1 MRWTGIIAALGFSS
15 GLAACDDGGRERTD
29 PPDDDQGVVEMDMT
43 GAVDGGE
50 ADMDPDDGVLPPD
63 RGVDAGPDMDP
74 DDGVQPPDL
83 GPVEPE
89 ECNGLDDDRDGQI
102 DEDVSNV
109 CGGCA
114 GIPPEGCQAW
124 QINLVQD
131 PAGRLNPDR
140 VVGLQGA
147 ALGFSERMIDNA
159 TCTIFRQPATHPD
172 AHLGQVNI
180 DTPQTM
186 LNLGPVY
193 EEQRGGHRYLQ
204 NPETGPLT
212 VHQPGDLIEVR
223 AGGGLAVGMFTL
235 DATAP
240 ESLPAVDGLQRVA
253 DLARAR
259 IDDQPASLRWDPA
272 PADTRGDMRFFVGGS
287 VPIFTNVVYRGIR
300 HYQLDA
306 LLVDDG
312 QVDLPAG
319 FFGGGVAES
328 AIWARLDR
336 SRTVRLPIGPH
347 SVEMVIGQRQQ
358 VQEGGRLE
366 ADGEPPFQITAPS
379 PNVRIIEP
387 GEPTRIAWSALPEG
401 EGPLTVVLTT
411 SDGVEAQQV
420 ACVVD
425 DPGLGAIEL
434 PGDFTEFW
442 PAGDNHLRQLSL
454 RWDLQ
459 TTPFEAPDRGQLQ
472 QSMSVILRLEP

>member
-1 MRWTGIIAALGFSS
+1 MRWTFILAALG
-15 GLAACDDGGRERTD
+15 LWACDDGGRERTD
-29 PPDDDQGVVEMDMT
+29 PPDEDQGVVPLDMT
-43 GAVDGGE
+43 LVLDGGDLDQGDAQPVDLGVDLG
-50 ADMDPDDGVLPPD
+50 ADQDPDDGVIL
-63 RGVDAGPDMDP
+63 
-74 DDGVQPPDL
+74 PDL
-83 GPVEPE
+83 GPGEPE
-89 ECNGLDDDRDGQI
+89 ACNGLDDDNDGQI
-102 DEDVSNV
+102 DEEVANV

-114 GIPPEGCQAW
+114 GIPAEGCQAW
-124 QINLVQD
+124 QINLIQNGE
-131 PAGRLNPDR
+131 GRLNPDR

-147 ALGFSERMIDNA
+147 ALGFSERGIENA
-159 TCTIFRQPATHPD
+159 ACTVFRQPATHPD

-180 DTPQTM
+180 DTPRVM

-204 NPETGPLT
+204 TPELGATT
-212 VHQPGDLIEVR
+212 VHQAGDRVDVR

-235 DATAP
+235 EGTAP
-240 ESLPAVDGLQRVA
+240 EGLPAVEGLDLVA

-259 IDDQPASLRWDPA
+259 VEDQPASLRWAPA
-272 PADTRGDMRFFVGGS
+272 PAETRGDLRFFVGGS

-306 LLVDDG
+306 LLADDG
-312 QVDLPAG
+312 RLDLPAG

-358 VQEGGRLE
+358 IQEGGRLE
-366 ADGEPPFQITAPS
+366 ADGMPPFQITDPS
-379 PNVRIIEP
+379 PNVREVTP
-387 GEPTRIAWSALPEG
+387 GAPLRVAWSALPEG

-411 SDGVEAQQV
+411 SDGIEAQQV
-420 ACVVD
+420 ACVVT
-425 DPGLGAIEL
+425 DPAVGAIEL

-442 PAGDNHLRQLSL
+442 PAGEDHLRQLTL
-454 RWDLQ
+454 RWDLSVV
-459 TTPFEAPDRGQLQ
+459 PFEAPDRGDLR